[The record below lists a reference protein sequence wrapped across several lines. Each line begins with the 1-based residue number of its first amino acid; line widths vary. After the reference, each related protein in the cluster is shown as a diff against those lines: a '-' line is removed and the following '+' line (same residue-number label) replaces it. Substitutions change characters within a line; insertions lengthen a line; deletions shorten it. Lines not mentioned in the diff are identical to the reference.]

1 MHELVWSNLI
11 VKKLKGVEQQTVLK
25 MIDKI
30 ENIKANPQFY
40 LKEMKGLRT
49 FRLRFGDYHFFL
61 DLDEQKKKIYLLGFG
76 HKGQIYS
83 E

>member
-40 LKEMKGLRT
+40 IKEIKGI
-49 FRLRFGDYHFFL
+49 FRFFFNF
-61 DLDEQKKKIYLLGFG
+61 QKKLLYL
-76 HKGQIYS
+76 ISSYNRY